1 MSRFDRCVYLGLTIA
16 SLIWIA
22 AAVVARDMDG
32 LISRFTLAVV
42 LLLAADRYAA
52 RAGAR

>member
-1 MSRFDRCVYLGLTIA
+1 MSRFDRCVYLSFTLA

-32 LISRFTLAVV
+32 FIARFTLAVV
-42 LLLAADRYAA
+42 LLLAADRYTA

>member
-1 MSRFDRCVYLGLTIA
+1 MSRFDRCVHLGLTIA

-22 AAVVARDMDG
+22 AAVVAQDIDG
-32 LISRFTLAVV
+32 FISRFTLALV
-42 LLLAADRYAA
+42 LLLAADRYLA